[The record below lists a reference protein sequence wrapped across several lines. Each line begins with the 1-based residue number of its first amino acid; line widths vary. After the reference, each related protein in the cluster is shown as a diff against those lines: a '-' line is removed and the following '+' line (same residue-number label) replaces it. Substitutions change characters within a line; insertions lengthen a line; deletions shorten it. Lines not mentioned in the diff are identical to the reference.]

1 LNFRLKNLR
10 YNKNGIE
17 FTVFGIMNRN
27 FKLSTFFFVVLLVFL
42 SFVDCSNVVS
52 EKTYCEKKAEEYF
65 FLCLLNIAISPTYF
79 GKPEWNAEEVQ
90 TYSQGYCIAEYNRK
104 KACRDM
110 KTYRP
115 HRKD

>member
-1 LNFRLKNLR
+1 MNFRLKNLR

-27 FKLSTFFFVVLLVFL
+27 CDITFIL
-42 SFVDCSNVVS
+42 SFANCSNVVS

-65 FLCLLNIAISPTYF
+65 FLCLLNIAISPNYF
-79 GKPEWNAEEVQ
+79 GKPEWNTQEVQ

-104 KACRDM
+104 KACADM